1 MSLQL
6 RLKAVAEKVPPSL
19 GKYLSYVPFSIRLGP
34 SYWSTVNTIRDWQN
48 RPDTTSD
55 IYIKKLQ
62 SLLTYAYENIGFYQQ
77 FYESK
82 NFSPKDMSSI
92 EDWASVPIVTK
103 TDLQCFPLR
112 SRCAS
117 ATKGMNINTGGTSG
131 QPLEFRIDSRAFARE
146 WAHMHYIWKAHG
158 YHPQHLKLSFRGKN
172 FNTNDALRYNS
183 VHNEYVVN
191 ASAPMYRVVATVMEL
206 SRSCAIRWCHGYPSL
221 ISEFAREIEKN
232 APSAY
237 PKFRANLIGVL
248 LGSEYP
254 APTYRQVIE
263 RVLTSHVVSWYGH
276 SEMAVLA
283 PETARGIY
291 QSLPTYGYA
300 EAVRTSDGKSKR
312 LICTSLYNKA
322 HPFIRYDTG
331 DLVEEVSNRDYSLSF
346 RIHEGRVGDFIKDR
360 QGNSHS
366 LTAIVFGRHHE
377 AFSMLNHVQV
387 RDQGGGIITFVMTP
401 QDSSVDIAVLK
412 RGFNLEN
419 LDIEFQFEVVD
430 APVRTKEG
438 KIRLKL

>member
-1 MSLQL
+1 MSLWL
-6 RLKAVAEKVPPSL
+6 RLKDVAENVPPSV
-19 GKYLSYVPFSIRLGP
+19 GKYLSYFPFSLRLGP
-34 SYWSTVNTIRDWQN
+34 SYWSTANTISDWQN
-48 RPDTTSD
+48 RTDTTSD
-55 IYIKKLQ
+55 PYIEKLR
-62 SLLTYAYENIGFYQQ
+62 SLLTYAYENIEFYQH
-77 FYESK
+77 FYDSK
-82 NFSPKDMSSI
+82 NFSPKDMNSI

-103 TDLQCFPLR
+103 TDLQCFPLT

-117 ATKGMNINTGGTSG
+117 ATQGMNINTGGTSG

-158 YHPQHLKLSFRGKN
+158 YHPQQIKLTFRGRN
-172 FNTNDALRYNS
+172 FSTKDVLRYNS

-191 ASAPMYRVVATVMEL
+191 ASASMSRVVSAVMEL
-206 SRSCAIRWCHGYPSL
+206 SRSCSIRWCHGYPSL

-232 APSAY
+232 TPSAFQ
-237 PKFRANLIGVL
+237 KFRANLIGVL

-254 APTYRQVIE
+254 APTYRKVIE

-283 PETARGIY
+283 PETALGIY

-300 EAVRTSDGKSKR
+300 EAIPTSDRKSKR
-312 LICTSLYNKA
+312 LICTSIHNRA

-331 DLVEEVSNRDYSLSF
+331 DLVEEVSSTDYSLSF
-346 RIHEGRVGDFIKDR
+346 RIQEGRVGDFVNDR
-360 QGNSHS
+360 QDNSHS

-377 AFSMLNHVQV
+377 AFSLLNHVQV
-387 RDQGGGIITFVMTP
+387 RDEGKGVITFVMTP
-401 QDSSVDIAVLK
+401 QDASVDVGVLK
-412 RGFNLEN
+412 QGFNLAN
-419 LDIEFQFEVVD
+419 LDMEFQFEIVN
-430 APVRTKEG
+430 APIRTEAG